1 MATNDNNNT
10 TNNDDNKLKRKYEE
24 EVTLTKG
31 LVIIYDLVGGE
42 FWQITGRRRRMSPR

>member
-1 MATNDNNNT
+1 MATNNNNNT

-31 LVIIYDLVGGE
+31 LVIIHRETEENESSLTEHDE
-42 FWQITGRRRRMSPR
+42 RRL